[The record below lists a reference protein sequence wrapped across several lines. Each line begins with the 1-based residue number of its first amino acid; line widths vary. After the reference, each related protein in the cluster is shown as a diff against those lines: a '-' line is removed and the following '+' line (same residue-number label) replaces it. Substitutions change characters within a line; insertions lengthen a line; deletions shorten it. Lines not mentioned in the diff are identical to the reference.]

1 MSKSVVHLHWLWRKG
16 PMASKN
22 VTLGTS
28 ACGVYRLLPGQFTAH
43 LADTTCDT
51 CKEIAKQVPLVA
63 TPPAPNN
70 EVISL
75 RKRGSINESG
85 IIKLLVKH
93 NPRKA
98 GTPKHSRMAILMQ
111 HNGKTVK
118 EFLKAGGNPLTLK
131 NAMKENLVEVEE

>member
-1 MSKSVVHLHWLWRKG
+1 MTKSVVHLHWLWREG
-16 PMASKN
+16 PRSSKE

-28 ACGVYRLLPGQFTAH
+28 LCGVYNLLSAQFTPH
-43 LADTTCDT
+43 LADATCDT
-51 CKEIAKQVPLVA
+51 CKDIAKRAPAVA

-75 RKRGSINESG
+75 RKRGSINEG
-85 IIKLLVKH
+85 GVIKMLVKH

-98 GTPKHSRMAILMQ
+98 GTPKHVRMGILMQ

-131 NAMKENLVEVEE
+131 NAIKENLVEVEE